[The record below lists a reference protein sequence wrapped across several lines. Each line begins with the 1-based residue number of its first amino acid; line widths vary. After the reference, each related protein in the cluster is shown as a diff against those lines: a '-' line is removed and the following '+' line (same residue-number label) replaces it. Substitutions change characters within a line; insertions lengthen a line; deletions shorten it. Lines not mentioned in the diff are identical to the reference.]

1 MNLSDIVQDKIKFQS
16 EIYSIVI
23 AKVENSKSKIEIRKK
38 PYRRAITSLSDIS
51 NFKVITRF
59 VSRVINAKNSK
70 PNKSNAHDSK
80 KRDKMLNF
88 LSISGFK
95 SKTVGF
101 LRFKNTFNR
110 AKTMRITSNSTL
122 RRVIGKKIARFL
134 SRRIGNNNSSFK
146 QFSSK
151 KDILKDFRMLNNRA
165 NVSKMRSSKEAFRII
180 VRKSKERFRA
190 NGIKATDRLN
200 MRKNINM
207 RKPPIGKKN
216 DMIIFKRKER
226 STKRDTRFN

>member
-38 PYRRAITSLSDIS
+38 PYMRAITSLSDIS

-80 KRDKMLNF
+80 KRDKMFNL

-134 SRRIGNNNSSFK
+134 SRRIGNDNSSFK
-146 QFSSK
+146 
-151 KDILKDFRMLNNRA
+151 
-165 NVSKMRSSKEAFRII
+165 
-180 VRKSKERFRA
+180 
-190 NGIKATDRLN
+190 
-200 MRKNINM
+200 
-207 RKPPIGKKN
+207 
-216 DMIIFKRKER
+216 
-226 STKRDTRFN
+226 